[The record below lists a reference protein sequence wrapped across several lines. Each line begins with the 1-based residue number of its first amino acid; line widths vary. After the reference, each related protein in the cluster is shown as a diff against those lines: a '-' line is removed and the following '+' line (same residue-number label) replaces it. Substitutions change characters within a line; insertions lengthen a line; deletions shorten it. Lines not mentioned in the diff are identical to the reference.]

1 MSDLLMQ
8 TDGIYDDKTAIILA
22 KRKKKVDYMNYV
34 AEQQQK
40 NCRNRDYVRE
50 NLISWNE
57 ITKH

>member
-1 MSDLLMQ
+1 MQ